1 MTTYQWVCN
10 KSITTGTT
18 CEIGTAY
25 PSGTHEFIPGFCSI
39 CRFVHIICTSLCVL
53 LSFVFWSLYY
63 QFFLLTTS
71 DYHVGIFKQFF
82 QCHMSWF
89 LFVVIVRFVLSVAD
103 IICFTIYRDLNSAYN
118 NTICIAISW
127 YNSFFCVCKLCYC
140 HLIVHDNEILY
151 PPDKSPKQQK

>member
-1 MTTYQWVCN
+1 MGYLSHKWPRLCSVCRNHNLTLSLLMTYQWACN
-10 KSITTGTT
+10 KSNTTDTEGGT
-18 CEIGTAY
+18 GTAY

-89 LFVVIVRFVLSVAD
+89 LFVVIVRFVKIPQSVD
-103 IICFTIYRDLNSAYN
+103 HH
-118 NTICIAISW
+118 
-127 YNSFFCVCKLCYC
+127 V
-140 HLIVHDNEILY
+140 
-151 PPDKSPKQQK
+151 